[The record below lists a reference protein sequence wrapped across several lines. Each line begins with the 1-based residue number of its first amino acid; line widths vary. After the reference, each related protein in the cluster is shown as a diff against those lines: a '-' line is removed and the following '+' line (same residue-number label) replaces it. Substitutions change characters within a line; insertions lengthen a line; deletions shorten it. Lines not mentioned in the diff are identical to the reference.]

1 MSIWMQAFHK
11 RCENF
16 QHVVMDPDDALA
28 LSSASTAPRT
38 KSRHVFGADALR
50 YRLERCGKLPL
61 GHQDEQ
67 DLKDMRQFKWML
79 SDIEMKALDSWT
91 CAKVVSSKDKI
102 MNRQKSL
109 ANVEA
114 RVEKEKRRLGN
125 GAEQSRLAVLAPPLK
140 KNLVD
145 EIIAPDEDLFGDEEF
160 VTDDKNVDCTENTGV
175 MSFFGAKAL

>member
-1 MSIWMQAFHK
+1 MRSLMLEIAPGPTDCRVLSKAVGAARMLSVGPVCMSQKRCIQDDMSNAANALLDISTSASPSAKELAAMSIWMQAFHK

-67 DLKDMRQFKWML
+67 DLKEMRQFKWML
-79 SDIEMKALDSWT
+79 SDIELKALDAWT
-91 CAKVVSSKDKI
+91 AAKVVSSKDKI
-102 MNRQKSL
+102 MNRQK
-109 ANVEA
+109 
-114 RVEKEKRRLGN
+114 
-125 GAEQSRLAVLAPPLK
+125 
-140 KNLVD
+140 
-145 EIIAPDEDLFGDEEF
+145 
-160 VTDDKNVDCTENTGV
+160 
-175 MSFFGAKAL
+175 